1 LAVDLGLE
9 GRVVIITGGA
19 SNIGRG
25 LALGFARER
34 ARVYIGDLDDEQA
47 LKVCAKFPDRI
58 EAEHLDV
65 TDRESAEA
73 AVQRVLQR
81 EGRIDVLVNNAGWTV
96 DKLFM
101 EQSRGDWEKILAI
114 ELWGFLNC
122 TRAVLDSMVERRY
135 GRVITIGSDAGRI
148 GEWREVVHSGAKAAV
163 MAMSK
168 ALSRELGKH
177 GITFNVVSPG
187 FTPGKPETSGR
198 GSQWAGEQGAQF
210 SPELLEK
217 IAKSYPIRR
226 LGTPEDL
233 VPVVLLLAS
242 EHASYI
248 TGQTWSVSGG
258 YTMV

>member
-9 GRVVIITGGA
+9 GRVVLVTGGA

-25 LALGFARER
+25 IVLGFARER
-34 ARVYIGDLDDEQA
+34 ARVTICDIDLEQA
-47 LKVCAKFPDRI
+47 ERVRSQAPDLI
-58 EAEHLDV
+58 SAEQMDV
-65 TDRESAEA
+65 TDA
-73 AVQRVLQR
+73 AGVEGVVKRVLDR
-81 EGRIDVLVNNAGWTV
+81 EGRIDVLVNGAGWTV
-96 DKLFM
+96 DRLFM
-101 EQSRGDWEKILAI
+101 EQSRADWEKIIAI

-122 TRAVLDSMVERRY
+122 TRVVLDSMVERRY
-135 GRVITIGSDAGRI
+135 GRVVTIGSDAGRI

-163 MAMSK
+163 SAMSK

-187 FTPGKPETSGR
+187 FTPGRPETSGAL
-198 GSQWAGEQGAQF
+198 SQWAGDQGAQF
-210 SPELLEK
+210 TPELLERV
-217 IAKSYPIRR
+217 AKSYPVRR
-226 LGTPEDL
+226 LGTPNDV

-242 EHASYI
+242 EQASYV

>member
-9 GRVVIITGGA
+9 GRVVLVTGGA

-25 LALGFARER
+25 IVVGFARER
-34 ARVYIGDLDDEQA
+34 ARVTICDIDLEQA
-47 LKVCAKFPDRI
+47 ERVQSEAPDLIRS
-58 EAEHLDV
+58 EQMDV
-65 TDRESAEA
+65 TDAA
-73 AVQRVLQR
+73 AVEAVVKRVLDR
-81 EGRIDVLVNNAGWTV
+81 EGRIDVLVNGAGWTV
-96 DKLFM
+96 DRLFM
-101 EQSRGDWEKILAI
+101 EQSRADWEKIIAI

-135 GRVITIGSDAGRI
+135 GRVVTIGSDAGRI

-163 MAMSK
+163 SAMSK

-187 FTPGKPETSGR
+187 FTPGRPETSGAL
-198 GSQWAGEQGAQF
+198 SQWAGDQGAQF
-210 SPELLEK
+210 TPEVLERV
-217 IAKSYPIRR
+217 AKSYPVRR
-226 LGTPEDL
+226 LGTPDDV

-242 EHASYI
+242 EQASYV

>member
-1 LAVDLGLE
+1 MDLGLA
-9 GRVVIITGGA
+9 GRVVIVTGGA

-25 LALGFARER
+25 LSLGFAREG
-34 ARVYIGDLDDEQA
+34 ARVYVGDIDDEQSA
-47 LKVCAKFPDRI
+47 RVCSEFPDLMTP
-58 EAEHLDV
+58 EHLDV
-65 TDRESAEA
+65 TDAENA
-73 AVQRVLQR
+73 EQVMQKVVEK
-81 EGRIDVLVNNAGWTV
+81 EGRIDILVNNAGWTV
-96 DKLFM
+96 DKLFL
-101 EQSRGDWEKILAI
+101 EQSREEWEKILAI

-122 TRAVLDSMVERRY
+122 TRAALDSMVEQRY

-168 ALSRELGKH
+168 ALSRELGKY

-187 FTPGKPETSGR
+187 FTPGKPETSGKR
-198 GSQWAGEQGAQF
+198 SQWSGEQGAQF

-217 IAKSYPIRR
+217 VAKSYPVRR
-226 LGTPEDL
+226 LGTPEDV

-242 EHASYI
+242 EHASYV

-258 YTMV
+258 YTMA

>member
-9 GRVVIITGGA
+9 GRVVVVTGGA

-25 LALGFARER
+25 IALGFARER
-34 ARVYIGDLDDEQA
+34 ARVAICDIDLEQA
-47 LKVCAKFPDRI
+47 QRVAADAPDLI
-58 EAEHLDV
+58 KAEKMDV
-65 TDRESAEA
+65 TDAPGVE
-73 AVQRVLQR
+73 QTMKRVLER
-81 EGRIDVLVNNAGWTV
+81 EGRIDVLVNGAGWTV
-96 DKLFM
+96 DRLFI
-101 EQSRGDWEKILAI
+101 EQSREDWEKILAI

-135 GRVITIGSDAGRI
+135 GRVVTVGSDAGRI

-163 MAMSK
+163 SAMSK
-168 ALSRELGKH
+168 ALARELGKF

-187 FTPGKPETSGR
+187 FTPGRPETSGAL
-198 GSQWAGEQGAQF
+198 SQWSGEQGAQF
-210 SPELLEK
+210 TPDVLERV
-217 IAKSYPIRR
+217 AKSYPVRR
-226 LGTPEDL
+226 LGTPDDV

-242 EHASYI
+242 ELASYV

>member
-1 LAVDLGLE
+1 VDLGLK
-9 GRVVIITGGA
+9 GRVVIVTGGA

-25 LALGFARER
+25 LALGFAREG
-34 ARVYIGDLDDEQA
+34 ARVYIGDVDDEQA
-47 LKVCAKFPDRI
+47 KRVCEEFPDLMS
-58 EAEHLDV
+58 AEHLDV
-65 TDRESAEA
+65 TSESDARRLT
-73 AVQRVLQR
+73 QRVLDK

-101 EQSRGDWEKILAI
+101 EQSREEWEKILAI

-122 TRAVLDSMVERRY
+122 TRAVLDSMIAGRY
-135 GRVITIGSDAGRI
+135 GRVVTIGSDAGRI

-163 MAMSK
+163 SAMSK

-187 FTPGKPETSGR
+187 FTPGRPETSGEK
-198 GSQWAGEQGAQF
+198 SQWAGEQGAQF
-210 SPELLEK
+210 TPETLERV
-217 IAKSYPIRR
+217 AKSYPIRR

-242 EHASYI
+242 ESASYI